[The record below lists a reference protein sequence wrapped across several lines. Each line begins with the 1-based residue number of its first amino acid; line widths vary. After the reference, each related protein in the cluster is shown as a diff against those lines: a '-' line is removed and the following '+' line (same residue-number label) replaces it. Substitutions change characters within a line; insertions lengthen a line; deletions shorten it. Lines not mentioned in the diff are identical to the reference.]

1 MATPKTT
8 KKTTTRKKAPT
19 TTSRSRT
26 TAKKPVKKTAKE
38 LEHHYKV
45 TYELKMIALVAF
57 TIFTMLSLYTS
68 TVGQLGHAIKNIYL
82 GLCSYVGFI
91 LPVFIFIYIFVHINM
106 NFKPARKR
114 IYIAMSLILLGA
126 MLLTTMMVFPG
137 VERDLFKMN
146 SNFGTA
152 EQYKTTFN
160 RSVLLSGGGVI
171 GELITLGVLK
181 LIGNIGAFI
190 LIIVSFVSGFIV
202 WTRISIHEL
211 WEEKRKKQ
219 LNKKQIK
226 KEEIAR
232 LMEARAVAS
241 ASQPETLSKPQTPK
255 PQKLE
260 PQHPVEAGS
269 EHFLNTLDTYRKA
282 SRKKD
287 VKAFDYDSYE
297 HDDKPNVQA
306 NETKVET
313 KTPVE
318 PKMPV
323 APSPVVPAPVHHS
336 APELVMSGVKSIFK
350 GSSKGEPKIK
360 ETIRVQP
367 QPQPMMETSVEPEV
381 KTKVEPKIQMVE
393 TLKADAVTEP
403 EETEVVVNKV
413 SEEVHNKASEEVHSN
428 PVPNTEEPDKKVV
441 KIKEKDIEPEV
452 RQSVN
457 DEIKENITK
466 PVEHYVL
473 PPITLLKENKNAK
486 LLDNQEEY
494 MEMAKLLEETLV
506 NFNVEAKVVS
516 VKRGPTITMFEVQL
530 SPGVKVSK
538 IVGLSDD
545 IALNLATS
553 HVRIAPIPGKAAIG
567 IEVPNKV
574 TSMVTIKEVLNSP
587 EFKKQTSKITIGLGK
602 DISGNAIVGDLASM
616 PHLLIA
622 GATGS
627 GKSVC
632 VNTIISSILF
642 NARPDEVKFLMIDP
656 KVVELST
663 YNGIPH
669 LILPV
674 VTDPKKAS
682 IALNWAVNE
691 MSRRY
696 KLFAELTVRDMK
708 GYNKKAEPQGIELLP
723 QIVVIIDELADLMM
737 VAPNQVEDAICR
749 LAQMARAA
757 GIHLIVATQRP
768 SVDVITGLIKAN
780 IPSRI
785 AFSVSSAIDSR
796 TIIDMGGAEK
806 LLGKGDMLFYPVGA
820 AKPKRTQGAFMSD
833 DEVEGVVDFIKNQSL
848 EVTYN
853 DSILEDV
860 QSVEKDFEEAD
871 EYLED
876 AIRIVLDSGQAS
888 ASMMQ
893 RKFRVGYNRAARMID
908 SMEER
913 GIIGP
918 SRGSKPR
925 EVLMTAAE
933 FDSAYDI
940 SDTDNESSGEVSASN
955 EVEYDQVHDQD
966 YDQNSSSEDTIYD
979 PADTEEENL
988 TSSED

>member
-8 KKTTTRKKAPT
+8 KRTTTRKKAS
-19 TTSRSRT
+19 TTSRSNT
-26 TAKKPVKKTAKE
+26 AAKKPAKKTAKE

-45 TYELKMIALVAF
+45 TYELKIIALVAF
-57 TIFTMLSLYTS
+57 TLFTMLSLYTS
-68 TVGQLGHAIKNIYL
+68 TVGQFGHAIKNIYL

-106 NFKPARKR
+106 NFRPARNR

-126 MLLTTMMVFPG
+126 MLLTTMMVFSG
-137 VERDLFKMN
+137 VERELFKVD

-152 EQYKTTFN
+152 QQYKVTFD
-160 RSVLLSGGGVI
+160 RSVLLKGGGVM
-171 GELITLGVLK
+171 GELVTFGVLK

-202 WTRISIHEL
+202 WTRISLHDL
-211 WEEKRKKQ
+211 WDEKRKKQ
-219 LNKKQIK
+219 LEKKQIK
-226 KEEIAR
+226 QEELAR
-232 LMEARAVAS
+232 LMEARATA
-241 ASQPETLSKPQTPK
+241 AAARPETVSKPQKASPLK
-255 PQKLE
+255 E
-260 PQHPVEAGS
+260 ASQHTIEADS
-269 EHFLNTLDTYRKA
+269 EHFLNTLDTFRKA

-287 VKAFDYDSYE
+287 VKAFDYDSY
-297 HDDKPNVQA
+297 DNADKQKVQA
-306 NETKVET
+306 NEAKVET
-313 KTPVE
+313 KIE
-318 PKMPV
+318 PKLEMNSAVTSTGKVTPTPIMPQ
-323 APSPVVPAPVHHS
+323 PVHHS

-350 GSSKGEPKIK
+350 GGSKLEPEMEPNGAYSSEPVIESKAT
-360 ETIRVQP
+360 ENVTTAESPLNMSP
-367 QPQPMMETSVEPEV
+367 QPEV
-381 KTKVEPKIQMVE
+381 Q
-393 TLKADAVTEP
+393 
-403 EETEVVVNKV
+403 
-413 SEEVHNKASEEVHSN
+413 
-428 PVPNTEEPDKKVV
+428 DKKVV

-452 RQSVN
+452 RQNVH
-457 DEIKENITK
+457 DEIKENIAK

-473 PPITLLKENKNAK
+473 PPITLLNENKNAK

-494 MEMAKLLEETLV
+494 IEMAKLLEETLV

-516 VKRGPTITMFEVQL
+516 VKRGPSITMFEVQL

-538 IVGLSDD
+538 IVGLSED

-632 VNTIISSILF
+632 INTIISSILF

-691 MSRRY
+691 MTRRY
-696 KLFAELTVRDMK
+696 KLFAEQTVRDMK
-708 GYNKKAEPQGIELLP
+708 GYNKKAELQGIELLP

-785 AFSVSSAIDSR
+785 AFSVSSSIDSR

-833 DEVEGVVDFIKNQSL
+833 EEVEGVVDFIKNQSL
-848 EVTYN
+848 EVSYN
-853 DSILEDV
+853 EAILDEV
-860 QSVEKDFEEAD
+860 QSVEQDFDEAD
-871 EYLED
+871 EYLEE
-876 AIRIVLDSGQAS
+876 AIRVVLDSGLAS

-925 EVLMTAAE
+925 EVLMTLAE
-933 FDSAYDI
+933 FDSMCDV
-940 SDTDNESSGEVSASN
+940 SELEGVSS
-955 EVEYDQVHDQD
+955 HKTII
-966 YDQNSSSEDTIYD
+966 SSEDDFDYDRSSDDAIYD
-979 PADTEEENL
+979 EDLIEEEGIL
-988 TSSED
+988 HSEV